1 MISIELLQRAV
12 PFVAFLFLASFA
24 FKYWREY
31 RKPAIRLSKD
41 LAEMVLKI
49 AELERLPAN
58 QRRASLAAEFSGA
71 SARFRHAWAE
81 YQDTLHDQY
90 ENVEGEQQI
99 ACTRATVPSGYF
111 FASQNMVDTPLKTEY
126 FKHLPGILT
135 GIGIIGTFLG
145 LLIGLYNFDA
155 SDPSKVQ
162 ESVSLLLNGVFEAF
176 VASAIAIALAMYIT
190 NSEKKYLRVCY
201 AHLESLT
208 ESIDKLFKAGVGEEY
223 LSSLVNSSAESA
235 RQARQLKDGLV
246 TDLREMLQNL
256 VDSQVRENLKLAETL
271 GSVYRES
278 GEALATSISHSIES
292 SFREPLDKIAH
303 SVEMASGNQSGQ
315 VQTLLQDVLAAFM
328 AKLDSTFGQQFAG
341 MHEMLSQSVTS
352 MQQMQTGFQALV
364 NDMRNASEA
373 SSQAVQEQLGKTLAD
388 MSAGQNAMQVAIN
401 EMVANLQQAVA
412 GIGEKGEEAGSRMA
426 AQLEK
431 LFAESEARQQ
441 QMASE
446 MQSFVEAL
454 KQTVGKGQQE
464 TMDEIA
470 ATVGKLSEHLGGVM
484 QSLESSRQGMDH
496 AALEAQQKMQAGA
509 QEMVADLGAH
519 VQELVRSLQS
529 QQAEASRSISDLT
542 DATERSIQG
551 MKEGAERM
559 RTAAE
564 RFAEAGNS
572 AAKLA
577 EASGQSIQQLNASS
591 SAVTTA
597 VRELATQ
604 VAEYR
609 NHREAVQ
616 NLLGTLETVIN
627 NSQNEAEARHRMVND
642 LNQIAERMRVIN
654 GEASSYL
661 DRVNEVLATSFDSF
675 GAGVEKSLKKS
686 LGSLDAELD
695 KAIKSLA
702 GGVEELNDNVEEL
715 SGALGKASV
724 RFN

>member
-1 MISIELLQRAV
+1 MISIELLQLAAPV
-12 PFVAFLFLASFA
+12 VVAIALLYLAA
-24 FKYWREY
+24 RYWREY
-31 RKPAIRLSKD
+31 RLPAISLRDDLSVMAAKIS
-41 LAEMVLKI
+41 ELKH
-49 AELERLPAN
+49 LPPD
-58 QRRASLAAEFSGA
+58 QRRGALTAVFDGAA
-71 SARFRHAWAE
+71 ARFLHGWDE
-81 YQDTLHDQY
+81 YQETLHDQY
-90 ENVEGEQQI
+90 ENVDGELRI
-99 ACTRATVPSGYF
+99 VRTRATVPSGHF
-111 FASQNMVDTPLKTEY
+111 FASQNMVETPLKTEY

-135 GIGIIGTFLG
+135 GIGIIGTFAG
-145 LLIGLYNFDA
+145 LLIGLHYFDA
-155 SDPSKVQ
+155 SDPAKVQ
-162 ESVSLLLNGVFEAF
+162 ESVSLLLKGVRDAF
-176 VASAIAIALAMYIT
+176 LASASAIALAMYIT

-201 AHLESLT
+201 ANLESLT
-208 ESIDKLFKAGVGEEY
+208 EAIDKLFEAGVGEEY
-223 LSSLVNSSAESA
+223 LASLVKSSEESA

-256 VDSQVRENLKLAETL
+256 VDSQVRENLKLTETL

-278 GEALATSISHSIES
+278 GEALAASISHSIES

-303 SVEMASGNQSGQ
+303 SVEMASGDQSGQ
-315 VQTLLQDVLAAFM
+315 VQTLLQDVLMAFM

-352 MQQMQTGFQALV
+352 MQQMQTGFQTLV
-364 NDMRNASEA
+364 NDMRKASEA

-401 EMVANLQQAVA
+401 EMVANLQLAVA

-470 ATVGKLSEHLGGVM
+470 ATVGQLSGHLDAVM

-519 VQELVRSLQS
+519 VQELVGSLQN
-529 QQAEASRSISDLT
+529 QQAEASRTISDLSV
-542 DATERSIQG
+542 ATERSIQG

-559 RTAAE
+559 QLAAE
-564 RFAEAGNS
+564 CFAEAGNS

-591 SAVTTA
+591 GTVTTA
-597 VRELATQ
+597 VRELAVQ

-616 NLLGTLETVIN
+616 KVLGTLETVIN
-627 NSQNEAEARHRMVND
+627 NNQNEAEARHRMVTD

>member
-1 MISIELLQRAV
+1 MFSIELLQRAV
-12 PFVAFLFLASFA
+12 PVVALLILASFA
-24 FKYWREY
+24 FKFWREY
-31 RKPAIRLSKD
+31 RKPAIRLSND
-41 LAEMVLKI
+41 LSEMALKI
-49 AELERLPAN
+49 ADQKGVPPD
-58 QRRASLAAEFSGA
+58 QRRSFLSAEFAKA
-71 SARFRHAWAE
+71 SARFQHAWDE
-81 YQDTLHDQY
+81 YQDTLHDQC
-90 ENVEGEQQI
+90 ENVDGELQI
-99 ACTRATVPSGYF
+99 VRTRATVPSGYF
-111 FASQNMVDTPLKTEY
+111 FAHQNMVDTPLKTEY

-135 GIGIIGTFLG
+135 GIGIIGTFAG

-155 SDPSKVQ
+155 SDPAKVQ
-162 ESVSLLLNGVFEAF
+162 ESVSLLLHGVFEAF
-176 VASAIAIALAMYIT
+176 VASAVAISLAIFIT
-190 NSEKKYLRVCY
+190 NSEKKHLRVCY
-201 AHLESLT
+201 ANLESLT
-208 ESIDKLFKAGVGEEY
+208 EAIDKLFETGVGEEY
-223 LSSLVNSSAESA
+223 LASLVKSSEESA

-278 GEALATSISHSIES
+278 GEALASSISHSIES

-303 SVEMASGNQSGQ
+303 SVERASSDQSGQ
-315 VQTLLQDVLAAFM
+315 VQTLLQDVLTAFM
-328 AKLDSTFGQQFAG
+328 SKLDSTFGQQFAG
-341 MHEMLSQSVTS
+341 MQEMLSQSVTS

-388 MSAGQNAMQVAIN
+388 MSAGQSAMQAAIN

-426 AQLEK
+426 EQLEK

-446 MQSFVEAL
+446 MQSFVESL
-454 KQTVGKGQQE
+454 KQTVGRGQQE
-464 TMDEIA
+464 TMNEIA
-470 ATVGKLSEHLGGVM
+470 ATVGKLGEHLDGVM
-484 QSLESSRQGMDH
+484 QSLESSRQGMDS
-496 AALEAQQKMQAGA
+496 AAIDAQQKMQAGA
-509 QEMVADLGAH
+509 QEMVASLGAH
-519 VQELVRSLQS
+519 VQELVAAVRD
-529 QQAEASRSISDLT
+529 QQAEANRSIGELS
-542 DATERSIQG
+542 DATERSING
-551 MKEGAERM
+551 MKDGAERM
-559 RTAAE
+559 RMAAE

-572 AAKLA
+572 AAQLA
-577 EASGQSIQQLNASS
+577 DATGQSVQQLNNSA

-597 VRELATQ
+597 VRELASQ
-604 VAEYR
+604 VEEYR
-609 NHREAVQ
+609 THRESVQ
-616 NLLGTLETVIN
+616 KLLATLDKVAASN
-627 NSQNEAEARHRMVND
+627 QNEADVRSRMVND

-661 DRVNEVLATSFDSF
+661 DRINDVLARSFDSF

-702 GGVEELNDNVEEL
+702 GGVEDLNDNVEEL
-715 SGALGKASV
+715 SGALGKASA